1 MRKLLYLSNL
11 RLPTEKAYGIQITKM
26 CEAFAEAGVIVELV
40 YPYRKNP
47 IKANV
52 FDYYS
57 VKSIFK
63 AVKLPALDLHFFG
76 ALDKTVVGLKSF
88 ISAVVLF
95 FYALF
100 RRLDII
106 YSRDELILF
115 LISFLKKRLV
125 FEAHRFSPKRKFFY
139 GRFKNLGIKI
149 VVISEAIKKEFL
161 KFGFNEKNVLI
172 AHDGVDLK
180 EFDLPVSKEEA
191 REKVGLST
199 EKKIIMYTGHL
210 FEWKGAQTLL
220 QTARKLQTQ
229 DVIFVFVGGMEY
241 DIEKFKEKAKGL
253 SNVLIVGYKPHKE
266 IPFYLKAADIV
277 VLPNSAEEDISSKYT
292 SPLKLFEYMASGRP
306 IVASDLPSVRE
317 ILKDSNA
324 ILVKPDNLESLAE
337 GVERVL
343 NDKILADNISYAA
356 FEKVKNYTWQKRA
369 KAIVEFLC
377 FQS

>member
-26 CEAFAEAGVIVELV
+26 CEAFAEAGVSVELV

-47 IKANV
+47 IKADV

-57 VKSIFK
+57 VKKVFK
-63 AVKLPALDLHFFG
+63 VAKLPALDFHFFG
-76 ALDKTVVGLKSF
+76 AFDKTVVGLKSF

-95 FYALF
+95 FYILF
-100 RRLDII
+100 RRLDMI
-106 YSRDELILF
+106 YSRDELVLF
-115 LISFLKKRLV
+115 LISFL
-125 FEAHRFSPKRKFFY
+125 
-139 GRFKNLGIKI
+139 
-149 VVISEAIKKEFL
+149 
-161 KFGFNEKNVLI
+161 
-172 AHDGVDLK
+172 
-180 EFDLPVSKEEA
+180 
-191 REKVGLST
+191 
-199 EKKIIMYTGHL
+199 KKIIMYTGHL

-241 DIEKFKEKAKGL
+241 DIEKFKEKAKDL

-317 ILKDSNA
+317 ILNGNNA
-324 ILVKPDNLESLAE
+324 VLVKPDNLESLAE

-356 FEKVKNYTWQKRA
+356 FEDVKNYTWQKRA
-369 KAIVEFLC
+369 KAIVEF
-377 FQS
+377 